1 MAPTELGKVVN
12 TILTENFT
20 DIINVEF
27 TAKIEENFDEVAE
40 GKRALEKCNKR
51 ILWTI

>member
-1 MAPTELGKVVN
+1 MPTELGKVVN

-40 GKRALEKCNKR
+40 GKEPWKM
-51 ILWTI
+51 